1 VGRTNNNW
9 LNPAAF
15 AMPAPGTWGNLGRY
29 AARDPGFFEL
39 DLALQ
44 KKFLLTERIG
54 LNFRAEMF
62 NIFNEAIYANSSASL
77 DSNPLSASAS
87 FGRIY
92 IASKYRCHGHRYTA
106 RIPVRCS
113 SQLVDQTHI
122 SYDSMNDRP
131 PHSGTVSIA

>member
-62 NIFNEAIYANSSASL
+62 NIFNEAIYATPPPVLTPTRFRRRRVSAEFTLLLNTGAMGTDTPREFQFAVRLSL
-77 DSNPLSASAS
+77 
-87 FGRIY
+87 
-92 IASKYRCHGHRYTA
+92 
-106 RIPVRCS
+106 
-113 SQLVDQTHI
+113 
-122 SYDSMNDRP
+122 
-131 PHSGTVSIA
+131 